1 MDKKVSELLA
11 AAKDLDAIYV
21 YWWDRA
27 DKPHIMLMDSG
38 IAKFEKAH
46 DRLGKA
52 IRAIEK
58 QTKDAVK

>member
-1 MDKKVSELLA
+1 MDKKTTELLA
-11 AAKDLDAIYV
+11 SAKELDAIYG

-46 DRLGKA
+46 ARLVKA
-52 IRAIEK
+52 IKMMEK
-58 QTKDAVK
+58 SNV